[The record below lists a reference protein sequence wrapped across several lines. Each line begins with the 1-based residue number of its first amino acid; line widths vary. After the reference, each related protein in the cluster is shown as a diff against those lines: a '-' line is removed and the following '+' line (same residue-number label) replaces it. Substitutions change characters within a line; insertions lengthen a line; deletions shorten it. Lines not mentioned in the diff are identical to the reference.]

1 MAVHLTSTLPS
12 FSTPQEHAA
21 IVSSTPQNFS
31 DILPVLRHQQKEV
44 QVRFEPPL
52 EDKAEW
58 RHGTLYVIDSILAFV
73 EDGEN
78 AQGWQIEY
86 PAITLHAISKAE
98 GGIYCQLDDKFGLVG
113 AEEED
118 GEGEDSMR
126 ELTIVPKDSGSL
138 DAIFEALSV
147 CASLHPDEPSP
158 SDDEDD
164 EAFVDADEFEVFDG
178 TEEQELSEVGRVR
191 SDFINDSRYQ
201 PY

>member
-1 MAVHLTSTLPS
+1 MAVHLTSILPR
-12 FSTPQEHAA
+12 FSTLEEHAT

-31 DILPVLRHQQKEV
+31 DIPPVLRHEQKEV
-44 QVRFEPPL
+44 NVTFDAPL
-52 EDKAEW
+52 EGKAEW
-58 RHGTLYVIDSILAFV
+58 LHGTLYVIDSVLAFV

-86 PAITLHAISKAE
+86 PAITLHAISKAG
-98 GGIYCQLDDKFGLVG
+98 GGIYCQLDDKFGRVG
-113 AEEED
+113 TEEEEE
-118 GEGEDSMR
+118 EGEDTMR
-126 ELTIVPKDSGSL
+126 ELIVVPKDSESL
-138 DAIFEALSV
+138 NAIFEALSF

-164 EAFVDADEFEVFDG
+164 EAFVDADEFEVFDR

-191 SDFINDSRYQ
+191 SDFIHDSRYQ

>member
-12 FSTPQEHAA
+12 FSTPKEHAT

-44 QVRFEPPL
+44 QVRFEAPL

-98 GGIYCQLDDKFGLVG
+98 GWDLLP
-113 AEEED
+113 AE
-118 GEGEDSMR
+118 
-126 ELTIVPKDSGSL
+126 
-138 DAIFEALSV
+138 
-147 CASLHPDEPSP
+147 
-158 SDDEDD
+158 
-164 EAFVDADEFEVFDG
+164 
-178 TEEQELSEVGRVR
+178 
-191 SDFINDSRYQ
+191 
-201 PY
+201 

>member
-12 FSTPQEHAA
+12 FSTPKEHAT

-31 DILPVLRHQQKEV
+31 DIPPVLRHQQKEV
-44 QVRFEPPL
+44 HVRFEAPL
-52 EDKAEW
+52 ESKADW
-58 RHGTLYVIDSILAFV
+58 QQGTLYVIDSILAFV

-78 AQGWQIEY
+78 AEGWQIEY

-98 GGIYCQLDDKFGLVG
+98 GGIYCQLDDKFGLFG
-113 AEEED
+113 AEEE
-118 GEGEDSMR
+118 EEEVMR

-138 DAIFEALSV
+138 DAIFEALSR

-158 SDDEDD
+158 SDDED
-164 EAFVDADEFEVFDG
+164 EAFVDADEFQVSDG
-178 TEEQELSEVGRVR
+178 TEEQELSKVGRVR

>member
-21 IVSSTPQNFS
+21 IVSSTPKNFS
-31 DILPVLRHQQKEV
+31 DIPPVLRHQQNEV
-44 QVRFEPPL
+44 QVRFEAPL
-52 EDKAEW
+52 EGKAEW
-58 RHGTLYVIDSILAFV
+58 RHGTLYVIDSVLAFV

-78 AQGWQIEY
+78 AEGWQIYY

-98 GGIYCQLDDKFGLVG
+98 GGIYCQLDDKFGL
-113 AEEED
+113 AEEE
-118 GEGEDSMR
+118 EVTMR
-126 ELTIVPKDSGSL
+126 ELTIIPKDNGSL
-138 DAIFEALSV
+138 DTIFKALSV

-158 SDDEDD
+158 SDED
-164 EAFVDADEFEVFDG
+164 EAFVDADEVQVG
-178 TEEQELSEVGRVR
+178 EVGRVR